1 MIESGDASIKVESD
15 LLAGD
20 LHCTVEDEGGRI
32 WSAVETLITSRYA
45 REELFLE
52 WWKSVA
58 MAAALAA
65 VEWMLE
71 IKCAQFISSLPFSV
85 LETRSAKEKAF
96 FRLEKLPQATIK
108 FDNSLEKDGMVRR
121 FEKEPDLQKRRTM
134 KNNLLSQ

>member
-1 MIESGDASIKVESD
+1 MVESRDSCIKGESD

-20 LHCTVEDEGGRI
+20 LHRAVEDEGGRI

-45 REELFLE
+45 REELFFE

-71 IKCAQFISSLPFSV
+71 IKCAQFISSLPSSV
-85 LETRSAKEKAF
+85 LETRSAKKKAF
-96 FRLEKLPQATIK
+96 FRLEKFPQSMIEV
-108 FDNSLEKDGMVRR
+108 DNSLEQVNMVRR
-121 FEKEPDLQKRRTM
+121 FQKESDLK
-134 KNNLLSQ
+134 KYH

>member
-1 MIESGDASIKVESD
+1 MVESAYSSIKGESD
-15 LLAGD
+15 FLAGD
-20 LHCTVEDEGGRI
+20 LHCAVEDEGGRI

-71 IKCAQFISSLPFSV
+71 IKCAQFISSLPSSV
-85 LETRSAKEKAF
+85 LETGSAKEKAF
-96 FRLEKLPQATIK
+96 FRLEKFPQSTIEV
-108 FDNSLEKDGMVRR
+108 DNSLEQVNMVRR
-121 FEKEPDLQKRRTM
+121 FQKESDLK
-134 KNNLLSQ
+134 KIIEDKCGFSS

>member
-1 MIESGDASIKVESD
+1 MVESAYSSIKGESD
-15 LLAGD
+15 FLAGD
-20 LHCTVEDEGGRI
+20 LHCAVEDEGGRI

-65 VEWMLE
+65 VEGMLE
-71 IKCAQFISSLPFSV
+71 IECAQFVPSLPSSV

-96 FRLEKLPQATIK
+96 FRLKKLPQATIK
-108 FDNSLEKDGMVRR
+108 FDNSLEKDGMVCR
-121 FEKEPDLQKRRTM
+121 FEKEPDLQKTNNE
-134 KNNLLSQ
+134 NNLLSL

>member
-20 LHCTVEDEGGRI
+20 LHRAVEDKGGRI

-65 VEWMLE
+65 VQRMLE
-71 IKCAQFISSLPFSV
+71 IERAQFIPLLPSSV
-85 LETRSAKEKAF
+85 LETRSTKEKAF
-96 FRLEKLPQATIK
+96 FRLEKFPQSTVK
-108 FDNSLEKDGMVRR
+108 VENSLEQDGMVRR
-121 FEKEPDLQKRRTM
+121 FQKESDLK
-134 KNNLLSQ
+134 KIIEDKCGFSS